1 MSTELGER
9 ARDYLAERGITDD
22 VIKRFNIGLAPEEND
37 FIFKTY
43 QINLMKK
50 LWLTQAYFIFQIIG
64 FLMLLRIESCFQLPM
79 NTVKRLV
86 FWTKMARE

>member
-1 MSTELGER
+1 MILF
-9 ARDYLAERGITDD
+9 L
-22 VIKRFNIGLAPEEND
+22 
-37 FIFKTY
+37 KTY

-50 LWLTQAYFIFQIIG
+50 LWLTQDYFIFQIIG

-86 FWTKMARE
+86 FLDENGKRMMIQKQNISIHQQR